1 MVVVYNKEYRIGFQ
15 IKEKHNG
22 TSTNTHASP
31 SLDTDNKNIRLK
43 SYSKF
48 LKDFNIDNPNS
59 EINKNPDIK
68 KIN

>member
-15 IKEKHNG
+15 IKEKQND
-22 TSTNTHASP
+22 TSPNTHTSP